1 MVKYEELN
9 ACQIKEFINRNKV
22 LLLYFG
28 SIEQHGPHL
37 PVGTDYIC
45 IEKRVIEIAKI
56 SESICFS
63 PIKIGYSFNHIG
75 MDGTISISSSLYIEL
90 IKSICLQL
98 LEQGWKKILI
108 FSGHNGNWDVLKVA
122 TQSIKETF
130 PDAQIILAQGYPKMN
145 SNHNKSRFFTNFD
158 LHAGAVETAMINYY
172 RPDLIDTTNLPSS
185 NNQIPEK
192 IKGIIDKDNIDT
204 IDELLISGLVPQH
217 TSKVSKNGIWGRNN
231 ISEYIRIPVKEAMDA
246 YIKFYVEL
254 INRWERL

>member
-9 ACQIKEFINRNKV
+9 AGQIKDFIKKNKV

-45 IEKRVIEIAKI
+45 IEKRVVEIAKM

-90 IKSICLQL
+90 VKSICLQL
-98 LEQGWKKILI
+98 LEQGWEKILI
-108 FSGHNGNWDVLKVA
+108 FSGHNGNWDSLKVA
-122 TQSIKETF
+122 TQSVREIF
-130 PDAQIILAQGYPKMN
+130 SDAQILLAQGYPKMN
-145 SNHNKSRFFTNFD
+145 SNHSKNRFYTNFD
-158 LHAGAVETAMINYY
+158 IHAGAVETAMINYY
-172 RPDLIDTTNLPSS
+172 RPDLIDIMKLPSS
-185 NNQIPEK
+185 NNHIPER
-192 IKGIIDKDNIDT
+192 IKKIIDKEKMDT

-217 TSKVSKNGIWGRNN
+217 TKKVSKNGIWGRNS
-231 ISEYIRIPVKEAMDA
+231 ISEYRRIPVKEAMDA
-246 YIKFYVEL
+246 YIQFYVEL
-254 INRWERL
+254 IKRWERL

>member
-9 ACQIKEFINRNKV
+9 ICQIKEFITRNKV

-45 IEKRVIEIAKI
+45 IEKRVVEIAKM

-75 MDGTISISSSLYIEL
+75 MTGTISISASLYIEV

-98 LEQGWKKILI
+98 LDQGWKKILI
-108 FSGHNGNWDVLKVA
+108 FSGHNGNWDSLRVA
-122 TQSIKETF
+122 TQSVKENF

-145 SNHNKSRFFTNFD
+145 SSHNKSRFFTNFD
-158 LHAGAVETAMINYY
+158 LHAGVVETAMINYY
-172 RPDLIDTTNLPSS
+172 RPDLVDIMNLPSS
-185 NNQIPEK
+185 NNNIPEK
-192 IKGIIDKDNIDT
+192 IKKIIDKEKMDM

-217 TSKVSKNGIWGRNN
+217 TNKISRNGIWGRNN
-231 ISEYIRIPVKEAMDA
+231 ISEYRKIPVKEAMEA